1 MNNVRSIEHFEA
13 DEGHDPINS
22 PRSLEACLRLGYNP
36 AELLP
41 RSKAAF
47 RRPTFTEE
55 MVEIAAA
62 NAEKKRLEKIRLI
75 KQERSEIIRQI
86 KLEPLQTKLLAT
98 GGAASMRATG
108 GGEDED
114 GVADEIGEQAAEFRS
129 KMIEDDYKRFEAA
142 KKRQRRELERLIEG
156 EQKMQELHEKIKA
169 TEKYAEEK
177 AKLHAVERKKRQEA
191 QAEKSRKREEEKMR
205 RDQEELYRRKELAD
219 AEAAREA
226 EIVAKEVRDLKHHRR
241 MARERDIAR
250 RVKIEEHQQKM
261 EELIRE
267 QEAVAKKSRDDL
279 QRREQILMDAL
290 TKRQEKLKQERQA
303 NQEKAAKRLQ
313 SAAVRQKEA
322 QEKKLR
328 DYEERQREA
337 AERAEEKRKE
347 EEEMIKKVV
356 KAKAEKDAHR
366 LRRLEDA
373 KRIVQDRKLKVAENR
388 RAKLERMEGERSVRL
403 HALSLKNLHGDLRHQ
418 EKLENVERIRRVE
431 EFERIKLMQ
440 KIQADDDRSERI
452 AAERRYLKEQR
463 LQSAHDAFLRKV
475 QVKNAMEQM
484 RISNKATGL
493 EHFLDGGKKK
503 KSNRGDADG
512 EDGAGGGARSP

>member
-13 DEGHDPINS
+13 DESNGPVNS

-41 RSKAAF
+41 RPKADF

-55 MVEIAAA
+55 MVSIAVA
-62 NAEKKRLEKIRLI
+62 NAEKKRLEKIQLV
-75 KQERSEIIRQI
+75 KLERSEIVRQL
-86 KLEPLQTKLLAT
+86 KADPLQTKLLAT
-98 GGAASMRATG
+98 GGAGALFGDTN
-108 GGEDED
+108 GEED
-114 GVADEIGEQAAEFRS
+114 VAEEIGEQAAEFRS

-142 KKRQRRELERLIEG
+142 KIRQRRELERLIEG

-169 TEKYAEEK
+169 TEKYTEEK
-177 AKLHAVERKKRQEA
+177 AKLHAIERKKRQEVR
-191 QAEKSRKREEEKMR
+191 AEKARRREDEKKR
-205 RDQEELYRRKELAD
+205 RDEDELQRRKDLAD

-226 EIVAKEVRDLKHHRR
+226 EIVEKEVRDLKMHRR

-261 EELIRE
+261 EVLIRA
-267 QEAVAKKSRDDL
+267 QEEVAKKSRSDL
-279 QRREQILMDAL
+279 MRREQILVEAL
-290 TKRQEKLKQERQA
+290 DRRREKLKQERII
-303 NQEKAAKRLQ
+303 NQEKAEKRLLN
-313 SAAVRQKEA
+313 AAARQKEA

-337 AERAEEKRKE
+337 VIRAEEKRKE
-347 EEEMIKKVV
+347 EEEMRKKIV
-356 KAKAEKDAHR
+356 KAKEEKNTHR
-366 LRRLEDA
+366 LRRLDDA
-373 KRIVQDRKLKVAENR
+373 KVIMQDRKVEVVEKR
-388 RAKLERMEGERSVRL
+388 RARLQRMEGERTVRL
-403 HALSLKNLHGDLRHQ
+403 HALSLKNLHADLRQQ

-452 AAERRYLKEQR
+452 AAERRFLKEQR
-463 LQSAHDAFLRKV
+463 LLSAHDAFLRKV

-484 RISNKATGL
+484 RISNKASGL
-493 EHFLDGGKKK
+493 EHFLDGGKEKRQ
-503 KSNRGDADG
+503 NRTEDG
-512 EDGAGGGARSP
+512 EDGPAPKSP